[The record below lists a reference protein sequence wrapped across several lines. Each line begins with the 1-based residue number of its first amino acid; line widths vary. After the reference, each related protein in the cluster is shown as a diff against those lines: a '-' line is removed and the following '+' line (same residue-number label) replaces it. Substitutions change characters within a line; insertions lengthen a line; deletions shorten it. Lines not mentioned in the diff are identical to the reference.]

1 MSKKVLSLIV
11 AVGIIGTSLLT
22 PLTAYA
28 DTPEEN
34 WGNEKY
40 GTLEE
45 QMEMP
50 GVTVYKDGTS
60 VEYNLVNP
68 KYVVASFKCI
78 NGTVKIDSSVYIGYN
93 YVTSGLAT
101 KVLQEALKA
110 LGYDAG
116 TSDGIFGPKTHQAL
130 INFQRDNGLSVD
142 ATAGPQTWTILGSKC
157 SGKSL
162 SIVL

>member
-68 KYVVASFKCI
+68 KYVVA
-78 NGTVKIDSSVYIGYN
+78 
-93 YVTSGLAT
+93 
-101 KVLQEALKA
+101 
-110 LGYDAG
+110 
-116 TSDGIFGPKTHQAL
+116 
-130 INFQRDNGLSVD
+130 
-142 ATAGPQTWTILGSKC
+142 
-157 SGKSL
+157 
-162 SIVL
+162 